1 MFAIDIV
8 AFLEGESVEK
18 SIIAQMYEYGVWANQ
33 KLLDKAGALTDDQVR
48 RPFTPFEFTILGSFV
63 HLVTAELRWHQAWS
77 GAPMGA
83 RLTVEDLP
91 TIAAVRAKWEPLWAE
106 RRAFIE
112 SLAPERLAF
121 PFEREVRGQKQSIIL
136 WHALV
141 HVANHGTQHR
151 SEIALMLT
159 ELGHSPG
166 DLDMV
171 WYFMGRP

>member
-1 MFAIDIV
+1 MTKRVVPSPPLNSRFWDHLCTWLPLSYAGIKRGV
-8 AFLEGESVEK
+8 AH
-18 SIIAQMYEYGVWANQ
+18 QWA
-33 KLLDKAGALTDDQVR
+33 R
-48 RPFTPFEFTILGSFV
+48 GSR
-63 HLVTAELRWHQAWS
+63 LRICQ
-77 GAPMGA
+77 
-83 RLTVEDLP
+83 